1 MASVRSLGV
10 HEPSAVSYLVSEEIL
25 PPEPSES
32 LYTWT
37 ICTDESGLTGP
48 VDDELVW
55 TKHCVVW
62 SRAGM
67 VKRVFRMDPEKEEI
81 RHALFTQ
88 FSVDHIKHSG
98 NTPLSRP
105 VGTTGTQ
112 GARKHV
118 QHNGKPSAPEAFST
132 LDLHGDARVAV
143 VAPQQS
149 SEALSRA
156 LVVVLK
162 SQAHIFFVA
171 GNSHTIPLPFEV
183 DSVFATPRGLI
194 FQRKVLDDDASRQ
207 PPTAPPNS
215 FMTTSLFDPGA
226 SQSFSIP
233 SVKKSK
239 RPSTKSSST
248 KSSSNP
254 VLSWIPKPSS
264 SADLPRVF
272 SLINPQSEMGL
283 VVTSQTSK
291 WLQSSVGS
299 ARRRPSGLEV
309 LDPVDEIVYIS
320 PKDELLGTSRGPLNG
335 TPLILVVTVNTTTG
349 IYTIWT
355 ARYKDDVSGG
365 SMKEKARRETG
376 GTRSVRRSSHFGM
389 ATGATT
395 PAARSVAARE
405 SFGPWTEDW
414 PSAQPS
420 LTRTDPENDLAARV
434 AQDFGDVGVPLKASR
449 RVSSLLARTDLAT
462 SQDRITFSEMATG
475 SQSSTM
481 PHGAGL
487 RQSIGGA
494 STRGS
499 FGFNP
504 RGSLPPGTG
513 SVYSTAGSFLDAP
526 VDKLLEELNSDG
538 LSSGFENTALRE
550 SASGLPEELLLNKV
564 ESFSS
569 QFSGSGIF
577 QRSTQ
582 APASHRMKVSTLAST
597 DYGGNQKGHTASLA
611 VCIVDKVSRNMT
623 IVNLRADRESLS
635 KSQKKKAK
643 STGQSS
649 VLVRAVR
656 IQNVSNVLDA
666 CRITDGEISRIISLS
681 ETDSKTR
688 ELSLQTLWGSP
699 VKVEVPVPLQLYE
712 PDGIC
717 ANKLEKRPRESGV
730 HRVMADPDLI
740 FNRFDHGC
748 SRGKIDLVDTDQQR
762 HRLQIQLEPRNDLV
776 KKILRAC
783 KFALRDSDKAGDGL
797 MVAWWEVIKW
807 LQGKEDLENDLEWT
821 AMTVVLLS
829 LAVPFVSPPP
839 MPATKRTR
847 RKKSLLRSSS
857 GGNLDLESWETMLD
871 LESGPAGVVAPWMM
885 ESSWGWIVEQDAIEN
900 PPKTAHK
907 ADAQTS
913 GSLSTYRLNSHLLR
927 CIALS
932 REFLRSPQGARA
944 VGHDGYLPISEAF
957 SESTRCTALCSVV
970 VALHLLREEQ
980 KLSICDSEESR
991 RPLGLLAPV
1000 LAQLGGW
1007 LGWES
1012 WNGTGDAYYGTEM
1025 TSMERWQF
1033 EDNTYIS
1040 GLKIPDEP
1048 FPPPSIFEFLMG
1060 AASHRNPSPFISL
1073 LDIVNAS
1080 ERTPRK
1086 GRMWRECFNLT
1097 PRTCALNGFFSEVHS
1112 VSTPL
1117 EKIKLLQRW
1126 GFTKSVIDSFPEG
1139 VGAPLYEAVLQCQIE
1154 ASTSWSAAL
1163 LELIDREDLYMSMNS
1178 AQANSVAVPQ
1188 TVLSHDA
1195 IRDFHYISSSALNTD
1210 AINAFEA
1217 SAEADRF
1224 SVTRLIFKED
1234 KRFHEAARLLNQS
1247 KAPIAECIAEPGWR
1261 DQDLLDAQKEI
1272 VQLVTVRTLSTP
1284 TGRAM
1289 LTFSG
1294 RLPLLTEKL
1303 PIPSF
1308 SLQCVMKPDNVT
1320 VGADRALFSEEKV
1333 CWAFFHNGV
1342 STGLAISKASK
1353 GIDTSW
1359 ILFNKPE
1366 DLTNRHAGFLLALG
1380 LNGHLKSLAKWVA
1393 FKYLTPKHTMTS
1405 IGLLLGLSASYLGTM
1420 DTLITRL
1427 LSVHVTRMLPFGAA
1441 ELNLSPL
1448 TQTAGIMGI
1457 GMLYCGSQHRRM
1469 SEVMLSEIENSEH
1482 DEQAASQEDLRDEG
1496 YRLAAGFS
1504 LGFINL
1510 GKGDDLRGM
1519 RDMHIV
1525 ERLLAIAVGTKNV
1538 DIAHVL
1544 DRATAGAT
1552 IALMIIFMKTNDA
1565 VLAKKI
1571 DIPDTTVRFDYVRP
1585 DLFLLRTLA
1594 RHIIMWDSIKPT
1606 AEWISQSLPEVYRGR
1621 SRLTDVHRLRSED
1634 MPFFNIIAGLCFA
1647 LGLRHAGSGQAQARD
1662 LLLFY
1667 LDQIIRISRLPV
1679 RSYDAR
1685 LARNSVRNCQDVV
1698 ALAATAVMAGTGDIA
1713 LFRRLRSLHGRIDAD
1728 TTYGSHMA
1736 AHMAIGVLFLGGGSY
1751 TLGTSN
1757 QAVASLICAFY
1768 PIFPTT
1774 VLDNKCHLQAFRHLW
1789 VLAAE
1794 PRCLVPRDLDT
1805 RRPISIPITI
1815 TSHDESIRTV
1825 GAPCLLPDPSGITRI
1840 EIRGPDHWPLV
1851 LDFSQNDTLRDKFLR
1866 GDPSVYLRRKAT
1878 YNPAGSS
1885 TSVFASTLT
1894 GLSEA
1899 QDIFPTAAGGASNPA
1914 TAPPPSAWPNRLAL
1928 LAGKQS
1934 ASTSPSQN
1942 PWDWVFHLPSLQDL
1956 DIRERSLV
1964 LPSSFPM
1971 RSARITNDLV
1981 SAPPWLR
1988 SSAVD
1993 ARLALSHT
2001 VRNIVQSARGRGA
2014 DPDQIRDRIWQ
2025 LRLLFDWLD
2034 RTQPGEERDHLSR
2047 QVASQSDQ
2055 KLQRSGLWLRRDFIE
2070 DAKWQVWGVQVVWAS
2085 LITNLSYLPG
2095 LLTLHHS
2102 LNNPAPDSHT
2112 ATTSPSATQATKYPF
2127 VAFYTSTFPAE
2138 GLDVLRARGIKAQ
2151 LVPSVTPAITRKY
2164 AQDPRFAETWNK
2176 LIVFSLE
2183 EYDRI
2188 VLLDGDIIV
2197 RRNMDELMD
2206 LPLDESDGRV
2216 FAAAHACACNP
2227 MKKAHYPAT
2236 WIPENCAYTPQH
2248 SAATAAQNTAPPP
2261 GAGVGMLNSGVLVVR
2276 PSARSHSEITSAL
2289 QETERI
2295 DKYDFPDQ
2303 ELLSD
2308 VFLGRWVA
2316 LPYVYNAL
2324 KTLRMEGVHD
2334 AIWRDDEVRA
2344 VHYIFATKPWH
2355 ETYKEGETEGLDE
2368 TGIWWWRANWE
2379 RMARERKAGVED
2391 QFSRSLI

>member
-10 HEPSAVSYLVSEEIL
+10 HEPSAVSYLISEGFL
-25 PPEPSES
+25 PHDPSKDH
-32 LYTWT
+32 YTWT
-37 ICTDESGLTGP
+37 TCTDESTLTGP

-88 FSVDHIKHSG
+88 FATGHIKHSR
-98 NTPLSRP
+98 NTPFSHP
-105 VGTTGTQ
+105 EATTGRQ
-112 GARKHV
+112 GARKENPR
-118 QHNGKPSAPEAFST
+118 NGKPSAPESPT
-132 LDLHGDARVAV
+132 LDLHGDTRVAV

-149 SEALSRA
+149 SETLSRA

-183 DSVFATPRGLI
+183 DSVFPTPRGLI
-194 FQRKVLDDDASRQ
+194 FQRKVLDDDKGRQ
-207 PPTAPPNS
+207 HPTVPPNS
-215 FMTTSLFDPGA
+215 FMATSSFDPGA
-226 SQSFSIP
+226 SQSFGIP
-233 SVKKSK
+233 TLKKGK
-239 RPSTKSSST
+239 RPSTKSASHPVSSW
-248 KSSSNP
+248 
-254 VLSWIPKPSS
+254 VPKPSS
-264 SADLPRVF
+264 TADLPRVF
-272 SLINPQSEMGL
+272 SLMNPHSDMGL

-291 WLQSSVGS
+291 WLQSSVNS
-299 ARRRPSGLEV
+299 TRRRASGLEV
-309 LDPVDEIVYIS
+309 LDSGDEIVYIS
-320 PKDELLGTSRGPLNG
+320 PKDELLGTSRGPING
-335 TPLILVVTVNTTTG
+335 APLILVVTINTTTG

-355 ARYKDDVSGG
+355 ASYKNDESG
-365 SMKEKARRETG
+365 SPTKEKTRRETG

-395 PAARSVAARE
+395 PAARSVATRE

-414 PSAQPS
+414 PSTQPS
-420 LTRTDPENDLAARV
+420 LTRTDPEDDLAARV
-434 AQDFGDVGVPLKASR
+434 AQDFGDVGISLKASR

-462 SQDRITFSEMATG
+462 SQDRITFSDLATG

-513 SVYSTAGSFLDAP
+513 SVYTNVGSFLDSP
-526 VDKLLEELNSDG
+526 VDKLLEELNSENPP
-538 LSSGFENTALRE
+538 SGFEGIGPRE
-550 SASGLPEELLLNKV
+550 SSSGLPEELLLKKV

-569 QFSGSGIF
+569 QFSGNF
-577 QRSTQ
+577 QKC
-582 APASHRMKVSTLAST
+582 APEPASRRMKVSTLAST
-597 DYGGNQKGHTASLA
+597 DCGGAQKGNTASLA
-611 VCIVDKVSRNMT
+611 VCIVDKASRNMT
-623 IVNLRADRESLS
+623 IVNLKADREQLT

-649 VLVRAVR
+649 VLIRAIR

-666 CRITDGEISRIISLS
+666 CRVTDGEVSRILSLS
-681 ETDSKTR
+681 ETDAKHR

-712 PDGIC
+712 PNGIS
-717 ANKLEKRPRESGV
+717 ANKLETRPRESGV
-730 HRVMADPDLI
+730 HRVVADPGLV
-740 FNRFDHGC
+740 FNYFDHVS
-748 SRGKIDLVDTDQQR
+748 SRGKIDLVDTDHQR
-762 HRLQIQLEPRNDLV
+762 HRLQIQMEPRNNLV
-776 KKILRAC
+776 KTILRAC
-783 KFALRDSDKAGDGL
+783 KFALRDSEKAGDGL
-797 MVAWWEVIKW
+797 MVAWWEVMKW
-807 LQGKEDLENDLEWT
+807 LRCKEDIEIDLEWT
-821 AMTVVLLS
+821 AMTIVLLS

-839 MPATKRTR
+839 MQVPQRTR

-900 PPKTAHK
+900 LTTK
-907 ADAQTS
+907 ALNTDAQPNA
-913 GSLSTYRLNSHLLR
+913 SLSTYRQNSYLVR

-932 REFLRSPQGARA
+932 REFLQSPQGTRA
-944 VGHDGYLPISEAF
+944 AGHDGYLPISEAF
-957 SESTRCTALCSVV
+957 SEETRCTSLCSVL

-980 KLSICDSEESR
+980 KLSCCDSEESR

-1012 WNGTGDAYYGTEM
+1012 WKWTDDSYYGTEIS
-1025 TSMERWQF
+1025 SMERWQF
-1033 EDNTYIS
+1033 ENHNHIS
-1040 GLKIPDEP
+1040 GLKVPNEP
-1048 FPPPSIFEFLMG
+1048 FPPPSIFEFLLS
-1060 AASHRNPSPFISL
+1060 AASHRNPTPFVSL
-1073 LDIVNAS
+1073 LDIVNVS
-1080 ERTPRK
+1080 ERERTPRK
-1086 GRMWRECFNLT
+1086 GRAWRECFNLT
-1097 PRTCALNGFFSEVHS
+1097 PRTCALKGFFSEVHG

-1126 GFTKSVIDSFPEG
+1126 GFTKSIVDSFPEG

-1154 ASTSWSAAL
+1154 ASTSWNATL
-1163 LELIDREDLYMSMNS
+1163 LEMIDREDLYMSMNPM
-1178 AQANSVAVPQ
+1178 QAHSLAVPQ
-1188 TVLSHDA
+1188 QSVLSHDA
-1195 IRDFHYISSSALNTD
+1195 IRDYHYISSSALDID
-1210 AINAFEA
+1210 AVNAFEV
-1217 SAEADRF
+1217 SAEADRL
-1224 SVTRLIFKED
+1224 SVTRLIFRED
-1234 KRFHEAARLLNQS
+1234 KRLQEAVKLLSQS
-1247 KAPIAECIAEPGWR
+1247 KPPIAECIAEPGWR
-1261 DQDLLDAQKEI
+1261 DQDLLDAQNVI
-1272 VQLVTVRTLSTP
+1272 AQLVAVRTLSTP
-1284 TGRAM
+1284 AGRAM
-1289 LTFSG
+1289 LNFSS

-1308 SLQCVMKPDNVT
+1308 SLQCIMKPDNV
-1320 VGADRALFSEEKV
+1320 VVCADRSLLSEEKV

-1359 ILFNKPE
+1359 ILFNKPPE
-1366 DLTNRHAGFLLALG
+1366 LTNRHAGFLLALG

-1405 IGLLLGLSASYLGTM
+1405 IGLLLGLSASYMGTM

-1427 LSVHVTRMLPFGAA
+1427 LSVHVTRMLPLGAA

-1469 SEVMLSEIENSEH
+1469 SEVMLSEIENSEQ
-1482 DEQAASQEDLRDEG
+1482 DEQGVTHEDLRDEG

-1525 ERLLAIAVGTKNV
+1525 ERLLGIAVGTKNV

-1552 IALMIIFMKTNDA
+1552 VALMIIFMKTNDA

-1606 AEWISQSLPEVYRGR
+1606 AEWIRQSLPEVYRGR
-1621 SRLTDVHRLRSED
+1621 SRLADVRRLRSED
-1634 MPFFNIIAGLCFA
+1634 MPLFNIIAGLCFA
-1647 LGLRHAGSGQAQARD
+1647 LGLRHAGSGHVEARN

-1667 LDQIIRISRLPV
+1667 LDRLIRISRLNV

-1685 LARNSVRNCQDVV
+1685 LTRNSVRNCQDVV
-1698 ALAATAVMAGTGDIA
+1698 ALAAAAVMAGTGDLA
-1713 LFRRLRSLHGRIDAD
+1713 LFRRLRSLHGRVDAD

-1757 QAVASLICAFY
+1757 HAVASLICAFY

-1774 VLDNKCHLQAFRHLW
+1774 VLDNKCHLQAFRHFW

-1815 TSHDESIRTV
+1815 TSHDESVRTIA
-1825 GAPCLLPDPSGITRI
+1825 APCLLPDPSEISRI

-1851 LDFSQNDTLRDKFLR
+1851 LDFSQNDALREKFVR

-1878 YNPAGSS
+1878 YNPASSS
-1885 TSVFASTLT
+1885 TSVFTSTLT
-1894 GLSEA
+1894 AFSEA
-1899 QDIFPTAAGGASNPA
+1899 QDILPTTAAGATNPA
-1914 TAPPPSAWPNRLAL
+1914 KALPPSAWPSRTA
-1928 LAGKQS
+1928 Q
-1934 ASTSPSQN
+1934 SQN
-1942 PWDWVFHLPSLQDL
+1942 PWDWIFQLPSLRDL
-1956 DIRERSLV
+1956 DLRERSLV

-1971 RSARITNDLV
+1971 GSARITSDLV

-1988 SSAVD
+1988 TSAVD
-1993 ARLALSHT
+1993 ARLAMAHT
-2001 VRNIVQSARGRGA
+2001 VHNIVQSARGRGA
-2014 DPDQIRDRIWQ
+2014 DPDQMRDRIWQ

-2034 RTQPGEERDHLSR
+2034 RTQPGDERDHLSR
-2047 QVASQSDQ
+2047 PSQGQ
-2055 KLQRSGLWLRRDFIE
+2055 PSGLWLRRDFVE
-2070 DAKWQVWGVQVVWAS
+2070 DARWQIWGVQ
-2085 LITNLSYLPG
+2085 IG
-2095 LLTLHHS
+2095 
-2102 LNNPAPDSHT
+2102 DR
-2112 ATTSPSATQATKYPF
+2112 
-2127 VAFYTSTFPAE
+2127 AE
-2138 GLDVLRARGIKAQ
+2138 G
-2151 LVPSVTPAITRKY
+2151 S
-2164 AQDPRFAETWNK
+2164 
-2176 LIVFSLE
+2176 
-2183 EYDRI
+2183 
-2188 VLLDGDIIV
+2188 
-2197 RRNMDELMD
+2197 
-2206 LPLDESDGRV
+2206 
-2216 FAAAHACACNP
+2216 
-2227 MKKAHYPAT
+2227 
-2236 WIPENCAYTPQH
+2236 
-2248 SAATAAQNTAPPP
+2248 
-2261 GAGVGMLNSGVLVVR
+2261 
-2276 PSARSHSEITSAL
+2276 
-2289 QETERI
+2289 
-2295 DKYDFPDQ
+2295 
-2303 ELLSD
+2303 
-2308 VFLGRWVA
+2308 
-2316 LPYVYNAL
+2316 
-2324 KTLRMEGVHD
+2324 
-2334 AIWRDDEVRA
+2334 
-2344 VHYIFATKPWH
+2344 
-2355 ETYKEGETEGLDE
+2355 
-2368 TGIWWWRANWE
+2368 
-2379 RMARERKAGVED
+2379 
-2391 QFSRSLI
+2391 

>member
-10 HEPSAVSYLVSEEIL
+10 HEPSAVSYLVSEGLL
-25 PPEPSES
+25 PHDPSKDH
-32 LYTWT
+32 YTWT
-37 ICTDESGLTGP
+37 TCTDESTLTGS

-88 FSVDHIKHSG
+88 FATSHIKHSKNIPFG
-98 NTPLSRP
+98 HPEA
-105 VGTTGTQ
+105 TTGRQ
-112 GARKHV
+112 AARKENPR
-118 QHNGKPSAPEAFST
+118 NGKPSAPEVSST
-132 LDLHGDARVAV
+132 LDLHGDTRMAV
-143 VAPQQS
+143 VTPQQS
-149 SEALSRA
+149 SETLSRA

-183 DSVFATPRGLI
+183 DSVFPAPRGLI
-194 FQRKVLDDDASRQ
+194 FQRKVLDDDKGRQ
-207 PPTAPPNS
+207 HPTAPPNS
-215 FMTTSLFDPGA
+215 FMATSSFDPSA
-226 SQSFSIP
+226 SQSFGIP
-233 SVKKSK
+233 TLKKGK
-239 RPSTKSSST
+239 RPSTKSASHPVSSW
-248 KSSSNP
+248 
-254 VLSWIPKPSS
+254 VPKPSS
-264 SADLPRVF
+264 TAGLPRVF
-272 SLINPQSEMGL
+272 SLMNPHSDMGL

-291 WLQSSVGS
+291 WLQSSVSSTRGR
-299 ARRRPSGLEV
+299 ASGLEV
-309 LDPVDEIVYIS
+309 LDSGDEIVYIS

-335 TPLILVVTVNTTTG
+335 SPLIIVVTINTTTG

-355 ARYKDDVSGG
+355 ASYKNDESG
-365 SMKEKARRETG
+365 SPKKEKGRRETG

-395 PAARSVAARE
+395 PAARSVATRE

-414 PSAQPS
+414 PSTQPP
-420 LTRTDPENDLAARV
+420 LTRTDPEDDLAARV
-434 AQDFGDVGVPLKASR
+434 AQDFGDVGISLKASR

-462 SQDRITFSEMATG
+462 SQDRITFSDLATG

-513 SVYSTAGSFLDAP
+513 SVYNNVGSFLDSP
-526 VDKLLEELNSDG
+526 VDKLLEELNSENP
-538 LSSGFENTALRE
+538 SSGFDGSGLRE
-550 SASGLPEELLLNKV
+550 SSSGLPEELLLKKI

-569 QFSGSGIF
+569 QFSGNF
-577 QRSTQ
+577 QKC
-582 APASHRMKVSTLAST
+582 APEPASCRMKVSTLAST
-597 DYGGNQKGHTASLA
+597 DCGGVQKGHTASLA

-623 IVNLRADRESLS
+623 IVNLKADREQLT
-635 KSQKKKAK
+635 KSEKKKAK

-649 VLVRAVR
+649 VLVRAIR

-666 CRITDGEISRIISLS
+666 CRVTDGEVSRILSLS
-681 ETDSKTR
+681 ETDSKHR

-699 VKVEVPVPLQLYE
+699 VKVEVPVPLQLHE
-712 PDGIC
+712 PNGIS
-717 ANKLEKRPRESGV
+717 ANKLETRPRESGV
-730 HRVMADPDLI
+730 HRVVADPGLV
-740 FNRFDHGC
+740 FNYFDHVS
-748 SRGKIDLVDTDQQR
+748 SRGKIDLVDTDHQR
-762 HRLQIQLEPRNDLV
+762 HRLQIQMEPRNDLV
-776 KKILRAC
+776 MRILRAC
-783 KFALRDSDKAGDGL
+783 KFALRDSEKAGDGI
-797 MVAWWEVIKW
+797 MVAWWEVMKW
-807 LQGKEDLENDLEWT
+807 LRCKEDIEIDLEWT
-821 AMTVVLLS
+821 AMTIVLLS

-839 MPATKRTR
+839 MQVPKRTR

-871 LESGPAGVVAPWMM
+871 LESGPAGVVAPWMA

-900 PPKTAHK
+900 LTTKTPKT
-907 ADAQTS
+907 DAQANA
-913 GSLSTYRLNSHLLR
+913 SLSTYRQNSYLVR

-932 REFLRSPQGARA
+932 REFLQSPQGTRA
-944 VGHDGYLPISEAF
+944 AGHDGYLPISEAF
-957 SESTRCTALCSVV
+957 SEETRCTSLCSVL
-970 VALHLLREEQ
+970 VALHLIREEQ
-980 KLSICDSEESR
+980 KLSCCDSEESR

-1012 WNGTGDAYYGTEM
+1012 WKWTDDSYYGMEIS
-1025 TSMERWQF
+1025 SMERWQF
-1033 EDNTYIS
+1033 ENDTHIS
-1040 GLKIPDEP
+1040 GLKVPNEP
-1048 FPPPSIFEFLMG
+1048 FPPPSIFEFLLS
-1060 AASHRNPSPFISL
+1060 AASHRNPTPFVSL
-1073 LDIVNAS
+1073 MDIVNVS
-1080 ERTPRK
+1080 ERERTPRK
-1086 GRMWRECFNLT
+1086 GRVWRECFNLT
-1097 PRTCALNGFFSEVHS
+1097 PRTCALKGFFSEVHG

-1126 GFTKSVIDSFPEG
+1126 GFTKSIVDSFPEG

-1154 ASTSWSAAL
+1154 ASTSWNAAL
-1163 LELIDREDLYMSMNS
+1163 LEMIDREDLYMSMNPM
-1178 AQANSVAVPQ
+1178 QAHSLAVPQ
-1188 TVLSHDA
+1188 QSVLSHDA
-1195 IRDFHYISSSALNTD
+1195 IRDYHYISSSALDID
-1210 AINAFEA
+1210 AVNAFEV
-1217 SAEADRF
+1217 SAEADRL
-1224 SVTRLIFKED
+1224 SVTRLIFRED
-1234 KRFHEAARLLNQS
+1234 KRLQEAVKLLSQS
-1247 KAPIAECIAEPGWR
+1247 KPPVAECIAEPGWR
-1261 DQDLLDAQKEI
+1261 DQDLLDAQNVI
-1272 VQLVTVRTLSTP
+1272 AQLVAVRTLSTP
-1284 TGRAM
+1284 AGRAM
-1289 LTFSG
+1289 LNFSG

-1308 SLQCVMKPDNVT
+1308 SLQCIMKPDNV
-1320 VGADRALFSEEKV
+1320 VVCADRSLLSEEKV

-1359 ILFNKPE
+1359 ILFNKPQE
-1366 DLTNRHAGFLLALG
+1366 LTNRHAGFLLALG

-1405 IGLLLGLSASYLGTM
+1405 IGLLLGLSASYMGTM

-1427 LSVHVTRMLPFGAA
+1427 LSVHVTRMLPLGAA

-1469 SEVMLSEIENSEH
+1469 SEVMLSEIENSEQ
-1482 DEQAASQEDLRDEG
+1482 DEQGVTHEDLRDEG

-1525 ERLLAIAVGTKNV
+1525 ERLLGIAVGTKNV

-1606 AEWISQSLPEVYRGR
+1606 AEWIRQSLPEVYRGR
-1621 SRLTDVHRLRSED
+1621 SRLADVRRLRSED
-1634 MPFFNIIAGLCFA
+1634 MPLFNIIAGLCFA
-1647 LGLRHAGSGQAQARD
+1647 LGLRHAGSGHVEARN

-1667 LDQIIRISRLPV
+1667 LDRLIRISRLNA

-1685 LARNSVRNCQDVV
+1685 LTRNSVRNCQDVV
-1698 ALAATAVMAGTGDIA
+1698 ALAAAAVMAGTGDLA
-1713 LFRRLRSLHGRIDAD
+1713 LFRRLRSLHGRVDAD

-1757 QAVASLICAFY
+1757 HAVASLICAFY

-1774 VLDNKCHLQAFRHLW
+1774 VLDNKCHLQAFRHFW

-1815 TSHDESIRTV
+1815 TSHDESVRTI
-1825 GAPCLLPDPSGITRI
+1825 GAPCLLPDPSEISRI

-1851 LDFSQNDTLRDKFLR
+1851 LDFSQNDALREKFVR

-1878 YNPAGSS
+1878 YNPASSS
-1885 TSVFASTLT
+1885 TSAFTSTLT
-1894 GLSEA
+1894 AFSEA
-1899 QDIFPTAAGGASNPA
+1899 QDILPTTAAGA
-1914 TAPPPSAWPNRLAL
+1914 PPSAWPSRNA
-1928 LAGKQS
+1928 Q
-1934 ASTSPSQN
+1934 SQN
-1942 PWDWVFHLPSLQDL
+1942 PWDWIFQLPSLRDL
-1956 DIRERSLV
+1956 DLRERSLV

-1971 RSARITNDLV
+1971 GSARITSDLV

-1988 SSAVD
+1988 TSAVD
-1993 ARLALSHT
+1993 ARLAMTHT
-2001 VRNIVQSARGRGA
+2001 VHNIVQSARGRGA

-2047 QVASQSDQ
+2047 SVSQGQ
-2055 KLQRSGLWLRRDFIE
+2055 PSGLWLRRDFVE
-2070 DAKWQVWGVQVVWAS
+2070 DARWQIWGVQ
-2085 LITNLSYLPG
+2085 IG
-2095 LLTLHHS
+2095 
-2102 LNNPAPDSHT
+2102 DR
-2112 ATTSPSATQATKYPF
+2112 
-2127 VAFYTSTFPAE
+2127 AE
-2138 GLDVLRARGIKAQ
+2138 
-2151 LVPSVTPAITRKY
+2151 
-2164 AQDPRFAETWNK
+2164 
-2176 LIVFSLE
+2176 
-2183 EYDRI
+2183 
-2188 VLLDGDIIV
+2188 
-2197 RRNMDELMD
+2197 
-2206 LPLDESDGRV
+2206 ES
-2216 FAAAHACACNP
+2216 
-2227 MKKAHYPAT
+2227 
-2236 WIPENCAYTPQH
+2236 
-2248 SAATAAQNTAPPP
+2248 
-2261 GAGVGMLNSGVLVVR
+2261 
-2276 PSARSHSEITSAL
+2276 
-2289 QETERI
+2289 
-2295 DKYDFPDQ
+2295 
-2303 ELLSD
+2303 
-2308 VFLGRWVA
+2308 
-2316 LPYVYNAL
+2316 
-2324 KTLRMEGVHD
+2324 
-2334 AIWRDDEVRA
+2334 
-2344 VHYIFATKPWH
+2344 
-2355 ETYKEGETEGLDE
+2355 
-2368 TGIWWWRANWE
+2368 
-2379 RMARERKAGVED
+2379 
-2391 QFSRSLI
+2391 